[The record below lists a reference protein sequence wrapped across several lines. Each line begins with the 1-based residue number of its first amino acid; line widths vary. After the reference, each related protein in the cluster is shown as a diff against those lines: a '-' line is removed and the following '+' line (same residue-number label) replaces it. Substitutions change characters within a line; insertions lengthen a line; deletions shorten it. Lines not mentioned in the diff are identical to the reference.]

1 MIKDRKFASNIT
13 DTGVLSR
20 KLMMAVF
27 VLFFC
32 FGGGVGW
39 GGGGRGGV
47 CVFNSS

>member
-27 VLFFC
+27 VVFLGRLGGE
-32 FGGGVGW
+32 GGGV
-39 GGGGRGGV
+39 V
-47 CVFNSS
+47 CVCV